1 MPEFTHTPAMRMILL
16 EPEVLLRRTVAMTA
30 RSLGMAEIHEAAS
43 TKLAHRM
50 MQERVFH
57 GAVIALDDDSSAL
70 EDYDLSL
77 LDEVRSGLTASPA
90 DMPIA
95 VMAGRCDAALVQAL
109 RQRQVNR
116 VILKPFRA
124 RLLLEVFTEF
134 SAKKH

>member
-1 MPEFTHTPAMRMILL
+1 MPDFTTTPTMRMILL

-43 TKLAHRM
+43 VKLAQRM

-57 GAVIALDDDSSAL
+57 GAVIALDDGAQL
-70 EDYDLSL
+70 QDYDLSL
-77 LDEVRSGLTASPA
+77 LDEVRKGHTASPA

-134 SAKKH
+134 SSRRH